1 MSRHLLGLRDLSV
14 TQIQHLLDLAQ
25 SYADG
30 ERPAGILAGRTLMTL
45 FYEPSTRTEISFEL
59 AAKRAGA
66 EVVRCDV
73 DRSSVKKGESFVDT
87 VQTLEA
93 LGADAIVI
101 RHPMAGAPTLAS
113 QLVRCAV
120 INAGDGMHEHPTQG
134 LLDLLTVR
142 QRKERIAGLKVAL
155 VGDVLHSR
163 VARSAIW
170 GFTKLGATVTLV
182 GPPTLLLPGPREE
195 GRGKKEEGRI
205 PSPLPSSFFPF
216 PSSALSMTSSL
227 EEGLS
232 GADVVMAL
240 RMQLERQQH
249 GYVPSLAEYAR
260 HYGVTARTLAYAR
273 PDALL
278 LHPGPMNLG
287 VEITADAAYGPRSAI
302 QTQVANGV
310 AVRLAVLL
318 WALDTDEKREPP
330 RSLRE
335 LGAER
340 GNAGTRERVAEIPA
354 NCPLPVIASGG
365 NAPDTESV
373 IASAA
378 KQSNVKPEIAS
389 SLRSSQ

>member
-66 EVVRCDV
+66 GVVRCDV

-142 QRKERIAGLKVAL
+142 QRKERVASLKVAL

-182 GPPTLLLPGPREE
+182 GPPTLLLPGP
-195 GRGKKEEGRI
+195 
-205 PSPLPSSFFPF
+205 LPSSFFTF

-260 HYGVTARTLAYAR
+260 HYAVTARTLAYAR

-287 VEITADAAYGPRSAI
+287 VEITADAAYGPRSVI

-318 WALDTDEKREPP
+318 WALDIDEQREPP

-340 GNAGTRERVAEIPA
+340 GNAGARELEVAEIPA
-354 NCPLPVIASGG
+354 TRPLPVIASG
-365 NAPDTESV
+365 
-373 IASAA
+373 ASR
-378 KQSNVKPEIAS
+378 SGGPRGDLMNNEIATG
-389 SLRSSQ
+389 LRPSQ

>member
-134 LLDLLTVR
+134 LLDLLTVS
-142 QRKERIAGLKVAL
+142 QRRERIAGLKVAL

-163 VARSAIW
+163 VARSALW
-170 GFTKLGATVTLV
+170 GFTKLGASLTLV
-182 GPPTLLLPGPREE
+182 GPPTLLPPLLP
-195 GRGKKEEGRI
+195 
-205 PSPLPSSFFPF
+205 SSLFPLPSQVT
-216 PSSALSMTSSL
+216 MTSSL
-227 EEGLS
+227 EEGLQD
-232 GADVVMAL
+232 ADVVMAL

-260 HYGVTARTLAYAR
+260 YYAVTARTLAYAR

-287 VEITADAAYGPRSAI
+287 VEITADAAYGPRSVI

-318 WALDTDEKREPP
+318 WALDIDEQREPP

-340 GNAGTRERVAEIPA
+340 GNAGAREREVAEIPA
-354 NCPLPVIASGG
+354 TRPLPVIASG
-365 NAPDTESV
+365 
-373 IASAA
+373 ASR
-378 KQSNVKPEIAS
+378 SGGPRGDLMNNEIATG
-389 SLRSSQ
+389 LRPSQ

>member
-1 MSRHLLGLRDLSV
+1 MNRHLLGLRDISV

-30 ERPAGILAGRTLMTL
+30 ERPAGILAGRTLMAL
-45 FYEPSTRTEISFEL
+45 CYEPSARTEISFEL
-59 AAKRAGA
+59 AATRAGA
-66 EVVRCDV
+66 EVVRCDG
-73 DRSSVKKGESFVDT
+73 DRRSVKKGESFVDT

-163 VARSAIW
+163 VARSALW
-170 GFTKLGATVTLV
+170 GFTKLGASLTLV
-182 GPPTLLLPGPREE
+182 GPPTLLPPLLP
-195 GRGKKEEGRI
+195 
-205 PSPLPSSFFPF
+205 SSLFPLPSQVT
-216 PSSALSMTSSL
+216 MTSSL
-227 EEGLS
+227 EEGLQD
-232 GADVVMAL
+232 ADVVMAL

-318 WALDTDEKREPP
+318 WALSMDETREPP

-340 GNAGTRERVAEIPA
+340 GNAGAREREVAEIPA
-354 NCPLPVIASGG
+354 TRPLPVIGSGASR
-365 NAPDTESV
+365 D
-373 IASAA
+373 
-378 KQSNVKPEIAS
+378 
-389 SLRSSQ
+389 